1 MTACIAQDLQI
12 TYKIVLPLVNN
23 LNVQNMVKHMMHQQ
37 QVCLVLS
44 SLSLSDATCIIFAA
58 KASDE
63 CSDNTGCIETTKEVA
78 WLS

>member
-1 MTACIAQDLQI
+1 
-12 TYKIVLPLVNN
+12 
-23 LNVQNMVKHMMHQQ
+23 MHQQ

-44 SLSLSDATCIIFAA
+44 SLSDATCIIFAA

-63 CSDNTGCIETTKEVA
+63 CSDNTGCIETTKEVG